1 MLGVSFNG
9 PFGEVGEERTMRSRG
24 AFVAADSLP
33 VTSVRIATIT
43 LKKFTSNL
51 PTAKRLCAI
60 IFCLIY
66 NAAERSLARKDFF
79 IDGIVVSDVSF
90 ILLRIK
96 AQTPRWPALVDH
108 NKLLQEI

>member
-43 LKKFTSNL
+43 LKKLTPNL

-60 IFCLIY
+60 IFCLIQC
-66 NAAERSLARKDFF
+66 
-79 IDGIVVSDVSF
+79 G
-90 ILLRIK
+90 
-96 AQTPRWPALVDH
+96 
-108 NKLLQEI
+108 

>member
-43 LKKFTSNL
+43 LKKLTLNL

-66 NAAERSLARKDFF
+66 NAAECSSDFF
-79 IDGIVVSDVSF
+79 IDGIVISDVSF

-96 AQTPRWPALVDH
+96 AQTSRWPTLVDH
-108 NKLLQEI
+108 NKL